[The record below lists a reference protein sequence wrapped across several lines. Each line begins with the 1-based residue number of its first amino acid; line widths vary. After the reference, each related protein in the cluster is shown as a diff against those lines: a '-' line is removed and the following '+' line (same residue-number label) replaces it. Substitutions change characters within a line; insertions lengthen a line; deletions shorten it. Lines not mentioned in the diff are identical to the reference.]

1 MVFATFSHAQL
12 HQNMN
17 KSHQHNN
24 NNICS
29 TYLSLSLLSLCLFV
43 VISFTFI
50 RTFVKH
56 QYHSKIDDQIDK
68 ALASMTQG
76 LINKL
81 VSVLEGVL
89 SKLSRYD
96 EGSLIGSFLSFTVS
110 ASPPTFVVQKS

>member
-1 MVFATFSHAQL
+1 MAATHSPLINNKPRQHQKYITHPPATPQQL
-12 HQNMN
+12 L
-17 KSHQHNN
+17 
-24 NNICS
+24 
-29 TYLSLSLLSLCLFV
+29 YLFLSLSLCLFV
-43 VISFTFI
+43 VSLTFL
-50 RTFVKH
+50 RSFVKH

-89 SKLSRYD
+89 SKLGRYD

-110 ASPPTFVVQKS
+110 